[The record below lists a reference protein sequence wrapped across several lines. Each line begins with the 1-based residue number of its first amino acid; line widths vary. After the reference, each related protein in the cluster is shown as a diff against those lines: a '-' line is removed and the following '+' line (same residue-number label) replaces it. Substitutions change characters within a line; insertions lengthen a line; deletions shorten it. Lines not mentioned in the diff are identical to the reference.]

1 MNIPS
6 LPWSPQAR
14 LFFCF
19 LLWVLIGCW
28 AVSPSQAQ
36 ELPVYES
43 QVVIVQV
50 EPGVAI
56 VEGAAKT
63 GLEVFDRTAAR
74 YGVHTIERVFPFLDY
89 VQPTPK
95 TQQNLLALRH
105 TYYVR
110 YGTDDDPEQV
120 AKVLASAPDVIY
132 AEPVII
138 NRILESE
145 GRVEPNDSLFG
156 DQTYLRHLRLP
167 DAWDIVKGED
177 MSPPVVIAIVDEGSD
192 WRHEDLLANVW
203 TNADEIPDNGIDDD
217 NNGFI
222 DDVHGLNLCD
232 RDDTTN
238 DPSEPTLS
246 GHGTAVAGTAG
257 GVTNNGIGVSGAAW
271 NAQLMHI
278 CSPSYAA
285 ILYAAANGADI
296 INASWTGGIVE
307 PSAFI
312 TQSLD
317 LATDM
322 GALVV
327 AAAGNANLNGDVHRF
342 YPSSYPRV
350 LSVGAT
356 AKDSRRR
363 ASFSN
368 YGKMVNVFAPGVDI
382 ITTAVNDKYTSSARG
397 TSFST
402 PLVAGV
408 AALVKT
414 RYPDIS
420 PDALR
425 EQIRLASEPI
435 DTENPGQAG
444 QLGRGYV
451 NAEASLN
458 TSVFP
463 AVRLTGWTWDDTDG
477 NREIMSGEEVT
488 IKAVFVNHLADAQE
502 LSIGLTGAESYPYI
516 GLSNAEQM
524 VGRLAR
530 GDSTEVTLRFTVAN
544 EAPLA
549 RLIRLYTRIRDGAFV
564 DEPDQ
569 LSLAINSSIEV
580 NHAALS
586 ALYTSTGG
594 SSWRNNSNW
603 DITTVPTPSELARW
617 YGVAVNHGIVSKLF
631 LCRNNLTGTLPS
643 ELGNL
648 QGLIDLWLCENSI
661 SGEIPSELGNLS
673 QLQKLSLEENALS
686 GEIPH
691 ELGSLSQLQYLSLW
705 GNTLSGEI
713 PPELGNLT
721 QLQYVSLWGNILSGE
736 IPNELGN
743 LTQLRLLELHGNSL
757 TGEIPRELGNLSQ
770 LQRLELDG
778 NSLSGEIPH
787 ELGNLSQVQILRMGN
802 NSLTG
807 EIPRELGNLAQLARL
822 GLNGNSLTGKIPREL
837 GNLTQMLSL
846 RLQNN
851 SLTGEIPRELGNLTQ
866 MQTLILRD
874 NALSGEIPHELGNLT
889 QLQWLALW
897 SNALS
902 GEIPHELGNLSQLQY
917 LNLYDNSLI
926 GEVPH
931 ELGDLPQLQA
941 LYLHHNSLTGEIP
954 SELGNL
960 TQLQKLYLNHNSLT
974 GKIPSEL
981 GKLAKLQKL
990 QLNVNALTGEIP
1002 HKLGNLLRLQVLNL
1016 KDNSLTG
1023 EIPPE
1028 LGNIPQLERLSLSF
1042 NSLSGEIPHELGN
1055 LAELNRLEL
1064 DYNLLTG
1071 EIPRELGN
1079 LSQLQFLLLSFN
1091 SLSGEIPSDL
1101 GNLSQLRQLYLT
1113 GNAFTGRLPRSLMQL
1128 TNLELLHFG
1137 AQDLCAP
1144 GDDAFQAWLNNIRNK
1159 SGPTCS
1165 GVHFIDRAADQS
1177 FPRGQPIV
1185 PVVLPEAI
1193 GASLINYTLTPILPT
1208 GLVFDRASRTVSGAP
1223 TVVTPA
1229 TSYTYKA
1236 ADANG
1241 SKDSLSFSI
1250 EVYAPVSAEHES
1262 LPEEFA
1268 LQGNFPNPFRHTT
1281 QLLMDLPWPARVT
1294 VEVIDVVGRRVL
1306 TTPPTDLTAGWQR
1319 AVNLS
1324 MASLPSGL
1332 YLYTVHASLPGARV
1346 VHAGRF
1352 VHVR

>member
-1 MNIPS
+1 
-6 LPWSPQAR
+6 
-14 LFFCF
+14 
-19 LLWVLIGCW
+19 
-28 AVSPSQAQ
+28 
-36 ELPVYES
+36 
-43 QVVIVQV
+43 
-50 EPGVAI
+50 
-56 VEGAAKT
+56 
-63 GLEVFDRTAAR
+63 
-74 YGVHTIERVFPFLDY
+74 
-89 VQPTPK
+89 
-95 TQQNLLALRH
+95 
-105 TYYVR
+105 
-110 YGTDDDPEQV
+110 
-120 AKVLASAPDVIY
+120 
-132 AEPVII
+132 
-138 NRILESE
+138 
-145 GRVEPNDSLFG
+145 
-156 DQTYLRHLRLP
+156 
-167 DAWDIVKGED
+167 
-177 MSPPVVIAIVDEGSD
+177 
-192 WRHEDLLANVW
+192 
-203 TNADEIPDNGIDDD
+203 
-217 NNGFI
+217 
-222 DDVHGLNLCD
+222 
-232 RDDTTN
+232 
-238 DPSEPTLS
+238 
-246 GHGTAVAGTAG
+246 
-257 GVTNNGIGVSGAAW
+257 
-271 NAQLMHI
+271 
-278 CSPSYAA
+278 
-285 ILYAAANGADI
+285 
-296 INASWTGGIVE
+296 
-307 PSAFI
+307 
-312 TQSLD
+312 
-317 LATDM
+317 
-322 GALVV
+322 
-327 AAAGNANLNGDVHRF
+327 
-342 YPSSYPRV
+342 
-350 LSVGAT
+350 
-356 AKDSRRR
+356 
-363 ASFSN
+363 
-368 YGKMVNVFAPGVDI
+368 MVNVFAPGVDI

-402 PLVAGV
+402 PLVTGV

-444 QLGRGYV
+444 QLGHGYV
-451 NAEASLN
+451 NAEASLK

-488 IKAVFVNHLADAQE
+488 IKAVFVSHLADAQE

-544 EAPLA
+544 DAPLA

-713 PPELGNLT
+713 PPELGNL
-721 QLQYVSLWGNILSGE
+721 
-736 IPNELGN
+736 
-743 LTQLRLLELHGNSL
+743 
-757 TGEIPRELGNLSQ
+757 
-770 LQRLELDG
+770 
-778 NSLSGEIPH
+778 
-787 ELGNLSQVQILRMGN
+787 SQVQILRMGN

-822 GLNGNSLTGKIPREL
+822 GLNGNSLTGEIPREL

-917 LNLYDNSLI
+917 LNLYENSLT
-926 GEVPH
+926 GEIPR
-931 ELGDLPQLQA
+931 ELGNLPQLQA

-954 SELGNL
+954 SELSNL
-960 TQLQKLYLNHNSLT
+960 TQLQNLYLNHNSLT
-974 GKIPSEL
+974 GEIPSEL
-981 GKLAKLQKL
+981 GKLANLQYL

-1002 HKLGNLLRLQVLNL
+1002 HKLGNLLQLRRLNL
-1016 KDNSLTG
+1016 KDNSLAG

-1042 NSLSGEIPHELGN
+1042 NSLSGEIPRELGN
-1055 LAELNRLEL
+1055 LTELNRLEL

-1071 EIPRELGN
+1071 KIPREFGN
-1079 LSQLQFLLLSFN
+1079 LSQLQYLLLSFN
-1091 SLSGEIPSDL
+1091 SLSGEIPSGL
-1101 GNLSQLRQLYLT
+1101 GNHSQLRQLYLT
-1113 GNAFTGRLPRSLMQL
+1113 GNAYTGRLPRSLKQL
-1128 TNLELLHFG
+1128 T
-1137 AQDLCAP
+1137 
-1144 GDDAFQAWLNNIRNK
+1144 GDDAFQAWLNSIRSK

-1208 GLVFDRASRTVSGAP
+1208 GLAFDRASRTLSGSP

-1236 ADANG
+1236 TDANG
-1241 SKDSLSFSI
+1241 SIDSLSFSI
-1250 EVYAPVSAEHES
+1250 EVYAPVSAEHKS

-1281 QLLMDLPWPARVT
+1281 QLLMDFPWPARVT

-1319 AVNLS
+1319 SVNLS
-1324 MASLPSGL
+1324 MAALPSGL
-1332 YLYTVHASLPGARV
+1332 YLYRVHASLPGGRV